1 MVSLSQRRLDSVPRW
16 PLGLGALL
24 GVDVGFLRALG
35 MGSIPL
41 RTLVP
46 VWRFVGVVA
55 RSGWSR
61 LWLSL
66 SAYLGA
72 CLRLLLRIRRRGWIW
87 FWLGRMAS
95 HRPLRSFLP
104 VVGRISRTLHV
115 RGFPS
120 LQRFPPLWRIQTTAW
135 RRAIL
140 QPAAGRT
147 QRRLPALYLS
157 GRFAPLRYRWS
168 SGTGFGTRPI
178 RTRPDD
184 GRKCSSGAGTR

>member
-35 MGSIPL
+35 MGSLPL

-61 LWLSL
+61 LRLWLSL

-72 CLRLLLRIRRRGWIW
+72 CLRLLLRIRRRCWIRIWLW
-87 FWLGRMAS
+87 FGGMAS
-95 HRPLRSFLP
+95 HWPLRSFLP
-104 VVGRISRTLHV
+104 MVGRIPRTLHV
-115 RGFPS
+115 
-120 LQRFPPLWRIQTTAW
+120 
-135 RRAIL
+135 
-140 QPAAGRT
+140 
-147 QRRLPALYLS
+147 
-157 GRFAPLRYRWS
+157 
-168 SGTGFGTRPI
+168 
-178 RTRPDD
+178 
-184 GRKCSSGAGTR
+184 C